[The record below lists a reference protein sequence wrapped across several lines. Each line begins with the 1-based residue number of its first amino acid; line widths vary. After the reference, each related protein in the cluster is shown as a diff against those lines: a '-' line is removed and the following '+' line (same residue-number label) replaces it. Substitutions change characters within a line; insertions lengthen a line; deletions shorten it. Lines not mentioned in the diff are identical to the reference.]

1 MNEGVAEASERM
13 LKGAGAFA
21 HETPYAVG
29 KHYRQINS
37 SPDVYLVRVPF
48 LNIST
53 SETNCYLICDGG
65 ECLAVDTGA
74 PTPEG
79 AALLDAAI
87 DELGID
93 KARMSFFLTH
103 LHMDHAGLIDHVAPK
118 EAPIALSLTDFNLM
132 AASSDAEY
140 LRITEA
146 QVSAEGFD
154 CDLVHKSARYGMGIP
169 SFKPEG
175 RNLKFVAEGDVIVVG
190 QTKLEVVD
198 TAGHTPGHL
207 ALFHRGSGL
216 LFSGDHI
223 LFAIS
228 PGLGLRL
235 GSSIP
240 WACILRTC
248 KRCVTWVFRG
258 CCIPMAKYVPIG
270 ASVWRGLKTIIANAL
285 NKRRRTL
292 PSILVQRAPTW

>member
-1 MNEGVAEASERM
+1 M
-13 LKGAGAFA
+13 
-21 HETPYAVG
+21 
-29 KHYRQINS
+29 
-37 SPDVYLVRVPF
+37 YLVRVPF

-132 AASSDAEY
+132 AASSDVEY

-198 TAGHTPGHL
+198 TAGHTPPRAFPPWVGLVVFRRPHPVRHL
-207 ALFHRGSGL
+207 ARFGP
-216 LFSGDHI
+216 
-223 LFAIS
+223 A
-228 PGLGLRL
+228 LGGRRHHGRVSCEL
-235 GSSIP
+235 
-240 WACILRTC
+240 
-248 KRCVTWVFRG
+248 
-258 CCIPMAKYVPIG
+258 AKGV
-270 ASVWRGLKTIIANAL
+270 
-285 NKRRRTL
+285 
-292 PSILVQRAPTW
+292 

>member
-132 AASSDAEY
+132 AASSDVEY

-146 QVSAEGFD
+146 QVSAEGFG
-154 CDLVHKSARYGMGIP
+154 CDLVHKSARFGMGIAR
-169 SFKPEG
+169 F
-175 RNLKFVAEGDVIVVG
+175 
-190 QTKLEVVD
+190 
-198 TAGHTPGHL
+198 
-207 ALFHRGSGL
+207 
-216 LFSGDHI
+216 
-223 LFAIS
+223 
-228 PGLGLRL
+228 
-235 GSSIP
+235 
-240 WACILRTC
+240 
-248 KRCVTWVFRG
+248 
-258 CCIPMAKYVPIG
+258 
-270 ASVWRGLKTIIANAL
+270 
-285 NKRRRTL
+285 
-292 PSILVQRAPTW
+292 

>member
-79 AALLDAAI
+79 AVLLDAAI

-146 QVSAEGFD
+146 
-154 CDLVHKSARYGMGIP
+154 
-169 SFKPEG
+169 
-175 RNLKFVAEGDVIVVG
+175 
-190 QTKLEVVD
+190 
-198 TAGHTPGHL
+198 
-207 ALFHRGSGL
+207 
-216 LFSGDHI
+216 
-223 LFAIS
+223 
-228 PGLGLRL
+228 
-235 GSSIP
+235 
-240 WACILRTC
+240 
-248 KRCVTWVFRG
+248 
-258 CCIPMAKYVPIG
+258 
-270 ASVWRGLKTIIANAL
+270 
-285 NKRRRTL
+285 
-292 PSILVQRAPTW
+292 

>member
-1 MNEGVAEASERM
+1 MNWAWFVPRMITEGLRMNEGVAEASERM

-93 KARMSFFLTH
+93 KAHMSFFLTH

-132 AASSDAEY
+132 AASSDVEY

-154 CDLVHKSARYGMGIP
+154 
-169 SFKPEG
+169 
-175 RNLKFVAEGDVIVVG
+175 
-190 QTKLEVVD
+190 
-198 TAGHTPGHL
+198 
-207 ALFHRGSGL
+207 
-216 LFSGDHI
+216 
-223 LFAIS
+223 
-228 PGLGLRL
+228 
-235 GSSIP
+235 
-240 WACILRTC
+240 
-248 KRCVTWVFRG
+248 
-258 CCIPMAKYVPIG
+258 
-270 ASVWRGLKTIIANAL
+270 
-285 NKRRRTL
+285 
-292 PSILVQRAPTW
+292 